1 MSVVDLKQSQ
11 FQMLVKLAK
20 QPDANADDG
29 LAKMLSTKST
39 DASPMMQ
46 QLAEVLARKRSQEQ
60 AELTEAAAEVILNV
74 IAASDNEIEIQRAEN
89 AHARRKAE
97 AAVNKIEKI
106 AVARV
111 YGERTMNWLPL
122 IILLGQGTDFRGAVT
137 LDPSATEVPF
147 EDAKKILAEIKG
159 ARAAAKKAAA
169 K

>member
-1 MSVVDLKQSQ
+1 MDLNKADFAV
-11 FQMLVKLAK
+11 FQKLAK
-20 QPDANADDG
+20 KPDENAGDG
-29 LAKMLSTKST
+29 LNKMLSSA
-39 DASPMMQ
+39 DAHTSPMMQ
-46 QLAEVLARKRSQEQ
+46 QLADVLARKRQEEQ
-60 AELTEAAAEVILNV
+60 TRLTEEAAELIVGVINSSDIAIENLRAQNAE
-74 IAASDNEIEIQRAEN
+74 
-89 AHARRKAE
+89 ARRSAE

-122 IILLGQGTDFRGAVT
+122 LQLLGEKNSVVGVFPK
-137 LDPSATEVPF
+137 LEEVPE

>member
-1 MSVVDLKQSQ
+1 MNLNKADFAI
-11 FQMLVKLAK
+11 FQKLAK
-20 QPDANADDG
+20 KPDENAGDG
-29 LAKMLSTKST
+29 LSKMLSST
-39 DASPMMQ
+39 DTHTSPMMQ
-46 QLAEVLARKRSQEQ
+46 QLADVLARKRQEEQ
-60 AELTEAAAEVILNV
+60 TRLTEEAAELIVGVINSSDIAIENLRAQNAE
-74 IAASDNEIEIQRAEN
+74 
-89 AHARRKAE
+89 ARRAAE

-122 IILLGQGTDFRGAVT
+122 LTLLDESGTTGTFFAQQDQ
-137 LDPSATEVPF
+137 VPD